1 MWFAV
6 SVSVFVSV
14 IVSANRLL
22 ISFALASTHVAAC
35 EYIEWHCGRLLLLLF
50 LLLPLL
56 IVIALLTRYARLPA
70 AATTYYILLLSTT
83 DAAAG
88 RDVCQMAS
96 HAWAIRQQGKAT
108 TNASLETFV
117 VSRAERGEEG
127 QLGMLRKFCRM
138 PFASLTDCVGHTCLT
153 NWRQREVFN
162 GAGAAIKTADQSGQ
176 SVVKN
181 KRRKNKFN
189 SKWKM
194 ANVVEGE
201 ANRKGECCLQYKCQ
215 WAA

>member
-1 MWFAV
+1 MTL
-6 SVSVFVSV
+6 
-14 IVSANRLL
+14 R
-22 ISFALASTHVAAC
+22 AA
-35 EYIEWHCGRLLLLLF
+35 LLLLF

-70 AATTYYILLLSTT
+70 ATTVYYILLLSTT
-83 DAAAG
+83 DAAG

-127 QLGMLRKFCRM
+127 ELGMLRKFCRM

-153 NWRQREVFN
+153 N
-162 GAGAAIKTADQSGQ
+162 
-176 SVVKN
+176 
-181 KRRKNKFN
+181 
-189 SKWKM
+189 
-194 ANVVEGE
+194 
-201 ANRKGECCLQYKCQ
+201 
-215 WAA
+215 